1 MNIDGLELM
10 LVVVVVVVVDEEV
23 EDVLPEFV
31 RLDKLTG
38 V

>member
-1 MNIDGLELM
+1 MNIDGLELV
-10 LVVVVVVVVDEEV
+10 LAVLAVVVVDEDV